1 LPGAVEK
8 KLARFVI
15 HGGACFPFNT
25 FRLPDY
31 CSVWS
36 TVGKYYPFR
45 LPFPIP
51 QTRYERLTLS
61 FSSYQVSQVVSAE
74 WKDLPEAKVNGY
86 KRNAEKEQ
94 DKHRL
99 AKASWEA
106 KHLVLDAGSLLGL
119 ALV

>member
-1 LPGAVEK
+1 M
-8 KLARFVI
+8 
-15 HGGACFPFNT
+15 
-25 FRLPDY
+25 
-31 CSVWS
+31 
-36 TVGKYYPFR
+36 
-45 LPFPIP
+45 
-51 QTRYERLTLS
+51 
-61 FSSYQVSQVVSAE
+61 VSAE

-106 KHLVLDAGSLLGL
+106 KHLVQDAGSLLGL